1 MTHLRPSRKSRR
13 LLRFSRQETVGIHL
27 SDSSL
32 RHERANIHAARF
44 RQELDPLP
52 KNGTR
57 AFPRR
62 LFSDVLFGIT
72 DGLGDDAGWDPARTA
87 CAAACGSRVN
97 QNAIQPMKTKTKKTQ
112 IQFDAEAL
120 VLCIEAFAAVRAPAR
135 ERTMKLPPPVRPMRA
150 GNPRH
155 P

>member
-1 MTHLRPSRKSRR
+1 
-13 LLRFSRQETVGIHL
+13 
-27 SDSSL
+27 
-32 RHERANIHAARF
+32 
-44 RQELDPLP
+44 
-52 KNGTR
+52 
-57 AFPRR
+57 
-62 LFSDVLFGIT
+62 
-72 DGLGDDAGWDPARTA
+72 
-87 CAAACGSRVN
+87 
-97 QNAIQPMKTKTKKTQ
+97 MKTKTKKTQ